1 MMNSTCLKSVASLL
15 LTVGATVLLSGCG
28 AGEVPADTPRLAS
41 GSANKQ
47 GLWRMVEDFD
57 GEKFYSTMVIQGTGN
72 SVTMT
77 DCSRAFETDAMRF
90 TSGAYTGY
98 NHDLAPLTVLN
109 NDTMRWIYLNQTRN
123 FEKMDVDPQFD
134 MGQFSLKSPLLP
146 DVASA
151 KLACVQFSKN
161 HDSEVMVLATRVL
174 GNSLLITI
182 NMKDRFRV
190 GTFAIDPHGAEDAMV
205 ILTGSHWVMTTL
217 SPHDEV
223 STGTLTIKKRG
234 NVWIE
239 GELSGV
245 LGNGSTPVRV
255 AFNVETPVR

>member
-1 MMNSTCLKSVASLL
+1 MMNSIGFKSVASLM
-15 LTVGATVLLSGCG
+15 LTVGASVLLSGCG
-28 AGEVPADTPRLAS
+28 AGEVPADAPRLAT

-47 GLWRMVEDFD
+47 GLWRMIEDFG
-57 GEKFYSTMVIQGTGN
+57 GEKFYSTLVIQGTGN

-77 DCSRAFETDAMRF
+77 DCSRAFESDAMQF
-90 TSGAYTGY
+90 SSGAYTGY

-109 NDTMRWIYLNQTRN
+109 NDTMRWNYLNQTRN

-134 MGQFSLKSPLLP
+134 MGSFSLKSPLLP

-151 KLACVQFSKN
+151 KLACVQFSKTR
-161 HDSEVMVLATRVL
+161 DSEVLVLATRVL

-190 GTFAIDPHGAEDAMV
+190 GTFGVDPHGAEDAMV
-205 ILTGSHWVMTTL
+205 ILAGSHWVMTTL
-217 SPHDEV
+217 SAHDEV
-223 STGTLTIKKRG
+223 STGTLTIKRRG

-245 LGNGSTPVRV
+245 LRNGVTPVRI
-255 AFNVETPVR
+255 AFNAETPVR